1 MNSSHLQAFP
11 GGRSRGAQN
20 GVTLVEL
27 LVAMG
32 LGLLVVLV
40 AATALMMSRQGYT
53 AVDNTT
59 QLRDRERFATDL
71 ITRVIVQ
78 AGYQDYAAI
87 NLTTRSAAKLVGI
100 DPEPDI
106 YGWNNAVYKQP
117 SDKSMSLITDITDG
131 NRPGASTCT
140 ATDTSCKNGSD
151 VLVIRYQG
159 VSSPIDITKSDN
171 TMINCSGQGERG
183 LLTGDLN
190 ERAISIFNVAR
201 GADGE
206 PGLYC
211 AYYNDTTGTWVP
223 NRPLIEG
230 VESFQVLYGTDGVTP
245 SAAPLAAAVQD
256 TIAERWLRAD
266 ELKVP
271 GDVTATRENW
281 RRVRAVRLGLV
292 FRGPVGS
299 APQAVTATM
308 APLGAA
314 YVNAA
319 SDTGSDLT
327 VAADTRLRQTATFT
341 VHLRNDLTMK

>member
-1 MNSSHLQAFP
+1 MNTSHFQTISK
-11 GGRSRGAQN
+11 GRPRGAQS

-71 ITRVIVQ
+71 IARVVVQ
-78 AGYQDYAAI
+78 AGYQDYAAA
-87 NLTTRSAAKLVGI
+87 NLTTRSAAKLIGI

-117 SDKSMSLITDITDG
+117 SDKTMSVIADIVDG
-131 NRPGASTCT
+131 NRPGAATCS

-151 VLVIRYQG
+151 VLVVRYQG
-159 VSSPIDITKSDN
+159 VSSSTNVNVSDN

-190 ERAISIFNVAR
+190 ERAISIFSVAR

-211 AYYNDTTGTWVP
+211 AYYNDTTGAWTP

-230 VESFQVLYGTDGVTP
+230 VESFQVLFGTDGVTP
-245 SAAPLAAAVQD
+245 SAPPLAAAIQD

-266 ELKVP
+266 QLKVP
-271 GDVTATRENW
+271 GNVAATRENW
-281 RRVRAVRLGLV
+281 RRVRAVRVGLI

-299 APQAVTATM
+299 AQQAVTSTI

-314 YVNAA
+314 YVSAG
-319 SDTGSDLT
+319 DTGSSLT

-341 VHLRNDLTMK
+341 VHLRNDLTLK